1 MIFSRFEMR
10 SGLCLFFV
18 AMMSDNQKLTVGP
31 VVDAKGSF
39 VKGRQQWADGLNE
52 EP

>member
-1 MIFSRFEMR
+1 MIFSRFEMGF
-10 SGLCLFFV
+10 GLCRFFV
-18 AMMSDNQKLTVGP
+18 AMMSHNQKLRVGP